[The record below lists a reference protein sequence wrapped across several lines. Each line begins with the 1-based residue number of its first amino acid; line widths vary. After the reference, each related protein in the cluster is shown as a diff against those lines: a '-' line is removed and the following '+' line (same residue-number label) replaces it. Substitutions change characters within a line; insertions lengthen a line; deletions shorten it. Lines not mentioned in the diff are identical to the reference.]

1 MQQSK
6 NTLFN
11 ILRTEAQ
18 KSLLT
23 QQLAAVVTKG
33 SKMVSKP
40 CCNYHRN
47 SCRGAIFSSFHA
59 EARAIITYFG
69 RSLAFDRKSGWRLLP
84 GQFKEFKT

>member
-18 KSLLT
+18 KSLIT
-23 QQLAAVVTKG
+23 QQLAAAVTKG

-40 CCNYHRN
+40 CCNSHRN
-47 SCRGAIFSSFHA
+47 SCRGAILPSFHA

-69 RSLAFDRKSGWRLLP
+69 RSLAFDRKNGWCLLP
-84 GQFKEFKT
+84 GHAQESKT